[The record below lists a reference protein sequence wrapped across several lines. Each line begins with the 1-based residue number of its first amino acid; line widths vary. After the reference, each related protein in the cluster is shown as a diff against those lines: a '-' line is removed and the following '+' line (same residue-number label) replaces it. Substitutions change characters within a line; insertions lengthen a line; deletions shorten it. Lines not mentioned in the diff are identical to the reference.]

1 MRSKET
7 EDRYEINEITIIY
20 DYYNSKDIK
29 IDVKERYLKEL
40 GETISREKLFGE
52 RFVKNNK
59 NKCKMI
65 INGKKRRDML
75 LFEKLP

>member
-52 RFVKNNK
+52 RFVKK
-59 NKCKMI
+59 
-65 INGKKRRDML
+65 
-75 LFEKLP
+75 

>member
-1 MRSKET
+1 MKSKET
-7 EDRYEINEITIIY
+7 LNKYEINEITIIY
-20 DYYNSKDIK
+20 DYNISKDIK
-29 IDVKERYLKEL
+29 IEGRERIQEEL

-65 INGKKRRDML
+65 INGKK
-75 LFEKLP
+75 EEICS